1 MWHISTG
8 TNNVQSGDLASAAKS
23 IVTQGADDGA
33 MSAADTSGIQHVRG
47 IYQESVCVCQ
57 ERNRHREEKKREN
70 KRKENE
76 SDTRRKRHEDEKK
89 DRSPYRFSTL
99 SLSFSQQGTLMI

>member
-1 MWHISTG
+1 M
-8 TNNVQSGDLASAAKS
+8 QSGDLASAAKS
-23 IVTQGADDGA
+23 TVTQAADDGA

-47 IYQESVCVCQ
+47 VCQENVCVCQ
-57 ERNRHREEKKREN
+57 ERNRKREKKREN
-70 KRKENE
+70 ERKEKE
-76 SDTRRKRHEDEKK
+76 SDTKRKRHEDDKK